1 MKWHKWVALIAG
13 LLSTLAMI
21 ISLVALCRCAPR
33 CSDLGFDYVGVI
45 VGILSLLV
53 TILLG
58 WNIWTIIDS
67 KETIRKQNEKVKDC
81 EKKYYQLI
89 SEIDRKFK
97 KIDADN
103 LEVFANT
110 YCDFAKVISSD
121 IKPLN
126 EQKIYAIARC
136 SVLSITSFAQANKPK
151 ESDEMIEFL
160 CNTISKA
167 SFDTL
172 DDNKKQ
178 KIRSNIK
185 QCSNWKDIKNYDNLL
200 KLIY

>member
-1 MKWHKWVALIAG
+1 MKWYKWVALISG
-13 LLSTLAMI
+13 LISILAI
-21 ISLVALCRCAPR
+21 
-33 CSDLGFDYVGVI
+33 Y
-45 VGILSLLV
+45 LSLRNDPVTIDFDGAILV
-53 TILLG
+53 SVATIMSIPTAILLG

-67 KETIRKQNEKVKDC
+67 KETIRKQNDKVKDC
-81 EKKYYQLI
+81 ENKYYQLI

-97 KIDADN
+97 KIEADN
-103 LEVFANT
+103 LEAFANT
-110 YCDFAKVISSD
+110 YRDFAKVISSD

-136 SVLSITSFAQANKPK
+136 SVLSITAYSQANKPK

-172 DDNKKQ
+172 DDNKKRN
-178 KIRSNIK
+178 IRNNIK
-185 QCSNWKDIKNYDNLL
+185 LCSKWKDIKNYDNLL